1 MMDAFDLASRLFGNS
16 RAESRGDVSNSL
28 DILTATGAGDSSDGA
43 ATVCLDADVTPADDY
58 DGDDYAIGIPTS
70 PNVIE
75 GDGVLVGL
83 TGSGPLKTPVVISNP
98 GSGDRMQVQIS
109 NAETLAEQAEAVA
122 TATGQHFWSD
132 TDGAHVTE
140 ATREDWETTH
150 TGANSLWNSL
160 GMLFRD
166 GLNNLLAVLT
176 SGIAIYDGSG
186 NTADH
191 ILAEFAADHVRV
203 GGNVPVGS
211 GGTDVAGAS
220 VQFFDQTN
228 THTSHMDAF
237 TSIDEQ
243 AASGDYGAYYDM
255 RNETSIA
262 TSLDDDGRVVDTNS
276 NGTASVQL
284 KQWMSYGISD
294 VNEQWSEVTAAL
306 VAHSAYNENNDTDYP
321 HGDASLEVVA
331 TTGSA
336 YSSGGSHILL
346 NADALQLPVN
356 GYTSVVMRQ
365 VRCALLRPSATY
377 TPLVGTW
384 NTGTANAWETA
395 GFGVVVSETGG
406 IGDYIDT
413 SSKGVGEFTALIGCT
428 VRVSACI
435 TWVDSVAGRRSV
447 GAFVNATRSGTRLS
461 GGTEYSNSGLFYTG
475 NNAKTA
481 QLTPVVLH
489 LAAGNRLNIGKYA
502 PANAVQSNQT
512 YKMNWVTIEVIGVD

>member
-140 ATREDWETTH
+140 VTREEWEGGTQ

-166 GLNNLLAVLT
+166 GLHNLLAVLT

-186 NTADH
+186 NAASN
-191 ILAEFAADHVRV
+191 ILAEFMSDHVRV

-211 GGTDVAGAS
+211 GGTDVAGAA
-220 VQFFDQTN
+220 VQFFDQTD
-228 THTSHMDAF
+228 THGSGIEAAM
-237 TSIDEQ
+237 SLDE
-243 AASGDYGAYYDM
+243 ASDYYDM
-255 RNETSIA
+255 RSDVIVSSQLADAERADDTGSTGNA
-262 TSLDDDGRVVDTNS
+262 SLS
-276 NGTASVQL
+276 L
-284 KQWMSYGISD
+284 EQWMGYG
-294 VNEQWSEVTAAL
+294 VTGTGEQFTETHSAL
-306 VAHSAYNENNDTDYP
+306 VADSTYDGDGQSPVTSHARVSAT
-321 HGDASLEVVA
+321 A
-331 TTGSA
+331 TTGSTYA
-336 YSSGGSHILL
+336 NGTSYVELI
-346 NADALQLPVN
+346 ADALGV
-356 GYTSVVMRQ
+356 GTDEGSIDYVVMRQ
-365 VRCALLRPSATY
+365 VICALLHPSATY

-384 NTGTANAWETA
+384 TTGAANAWETA
-395 GFGVVVSETGG
+395 GFGVVVTESGRFT
-406 IGDYIDT
+406 DYIDVA
-413 SSKGVGEFTALIGCT
+413 SKGVGEFVALVGCT
-428 VRVSACI
+428 VRVSACV

-475 NNAKTA
+475 SNAKTA

-502 PANAVQSNQT
+502 PANAVQSNQA
-512 YKMNWVTIEVIGVD
+512 YKMNWVTIEVLSVD

>member
-1 MMDAFDLASRLFGNS
+1 MS
-16 RAESRGDVSNSL
+16 
-28 DILTATGAGDSSDGA
+28 
-43 ATVCLDADVTPADDY
+43 
-58 DGDDYAIGIPTS
+58 
-70 PNVIE
+70 
-75 GDGVLVGL
+75 
-83 TGSGPLKTPVVISNP
+83 
-98 GSGDRMQVQIS
+98 
-109 NAETLAEQAEAVA
+109 
-122 TATGQHFWSD
+122 
-132 TDGAHVTE
+132 
-140 ATREDWETTH
+140 
-150 TGANSLWNSL
+150 
-160 GMLFRD
+160 
-166 GLNNLLAVLT
+166 
-176 SGIAIYDGSG
+176 
-186 NTADH
+186 
-191 ILAEFAADHVRV
+191 DHVRV

-220 VQFFDQTN
+220 VQFFDQTS

-321 HGDASLEVVA
+321 QGDASLEVVA

-346 NADALQLPVN
+346 NADALQFPVN
-356 GYTSVVMRQ
+356 GYTSVIMRQ
-365 VRCALLRPSATY
+365 VLCALLHPCATY
-377 TPLVGTW
+377 TAEVGTW
-384 NTGTANAWETA
+384 TGIANAWQPV
-395 GFGVVVSETGG
+395 GFGVVVTESGNFTN
-406 IGDYIDT
+406 YIDVA
-413 SSKGVGEFTALIGCT
+413 SKGVGEFVALVGCT
-428 VRVSACI
+428 VRVSACV

-447 GAFVNATRSGTRLS
+447 GAFVNATRSGNNLT

-502 PANAVQSNQT
+502 PANAVQSNQA
-512 YKMNWVTIEVIGVD
+512 YKMNWVTIEVLSVD